1 VIALVEKA
9 ETWLAEKLAAQEK
22 VAGSEPPAFTAAEVS
37 ASLKPTANL
46 VTKLSRK
53 PAPKPAIVL
62 NSTKATDAG
71 NATAAPGNATAD
83 AGNSTTT
90 TAAPASKDAKSA
102 EGDAEKKDTAAGDDE
117 L

>member
-9 ETWLAEKLAAQEK
+9 ETWLAEKLAAQGK
-22 VAGSEPPAFTAAEVS
+22 VAGAEPPAFTAAEAA

-62 NSTKATDAG
+62 NATNATEAGSNGTAAAAG
-71 NATAAPGNATAD
+71 NATAAD
-83 AGNSTTT
+83 GNSTT
-90 TAAPASKDAKSA
+90 APAGEDAKKA
-102 EGDAEKKDTAAGDDE
+102 EGEAEKKTAAAGDDE